1 MIGSTS
7 RRAAAW
13 LCVVCALIAKTAAGQ
28 STDANDATTEEARV
42 LYVEGRDLRRQGE
55 LEGSLEKF
63 QAAFALHPTAIT
75 ALEVGRGR
83 ALMGKLRSAV
93 EVLESIE
100 RMPVRANES
109 EKAEAARAEARELA
123 AQVRARTPS
132 LRIAVDGA
140 GARVFVDGE
149 AVPTDQLDHWLV
161 DPGTHHVE
169 ATQGDRRT
177 LEDLRVLEGEQRS
190 VVLRF
195 SAVPPPPDVPGAS
208 GAAVSSN
215 PPEPSP
221 EAAGHGPNTL
231 AYVGFGV
238 GGAGLLTGA
247 VTGILTLLRASD
259 LKKNGCVD
267 GVCSP
272 SAGLETAQTLGTVS
286 TVAFVVGGAGIALG
300 FTALALAPGPEV
312 RKGKGVRNQSH
323 KGAWVRP
330 WLGVAAGGFEGEF

>member
-1 MIGSTS
+1 MIASTS

-13 LCVVCALIAKTAAGQ
+13 LCLVSALIAKAAAGQ
-28 STDANDATTEEARV
+28 STDANDATTEEARA

-93 EVLESIE
+93 EVLESIG

-132 LRIAVDGA
+132 LRIAVDGV

-169 ATQGDRRT
+169 ATQGDRRA

-195 SAVPPPPDVPGAS
+195 SAVQPPPDVPGAG
-208 GAAVSSN
+208 GAAGSIN
-215 PPEPSP
+215 PPEPPP
-221 EAAGHGPNTL
+221 EPAGHGPNTL

-247 VTGILTLLRASD
+247 VTGILTLSRASD
-259 LKKNGCVD
+259 LKKQCMG

-272 SAGLETAQTLGTVS
+272 SAGLDTAQTLGTVS
-286 TVAFVVGGAGIALG
+286 TVAFIVGGAGVALG

-312 RKGKGVRNQSH
+312 RRGKGVRSQSH